1 MTNEKKAAIKI
12 PVALV
17 AKLVDAHASG
27 ACCLRQWKFESSP
40 EHQSSQAPIFD
51 RSLKF
56 LCIDISGFFP
66 SIKKFAK
73 TIFKIRLFSAIC
85 ELLKIA
91 KEFLLKFNTL
101 SIALSTLSPTETNGK
116 I

>member
-1 MTNEKKAAIKI
+1 M
-12 PVALV
+12 V
-17 AKLVDAHASG
+17 
-27 ACCLRQWKFESSP
+27 SSLTEFNNSSTS

-56 LCIDISGFFP
+56 FLIDISGFFP

-73 TIFKIRLFSAIC
+73 TIFKIHRFSSIC

-91 KEFLLKFNTL
+91 KEFLMKFNTL